1 MTELIDLLIDFTPL
15 WSLLTIIVSAVWGP
29 AWLAK
34 IQGKNKTSELK
45 VEGDS
50 KVETEYIAGMR
61 DVIKEYRESVNG
73 YKEEVIKLRDELK
86 SVKQEFKDEKIKHQ
100 EIINQYENQLEQ
112 KDDEIE
118 MLHVSILEK
127 DGIILEKDTQIERY
141 KQENDALLWE
151 VKELKG
157 DE

>member
-1 MTELIDLLIDFTPL
+1 MTELINLLIDFTPL

-73 YKEEVIKLRDELK
+73 YKEEVKSLRNE
-86 SVKQEFKDEKIKHQ
+86 VKQVRSEMIIKDEQHK
-100 EIINQYENQLEQ
+100 EVINQYENQLEL

-141 KQENDALLWE
+141 KQENDTLLWE